1 MVMWMKQNGWPP
13 PQGSFAN
20 SLAGAMQAAFSAS
33 AAYER
38 PAVRGSDVHAANITT
53 AWNSLA
59 TGGPLPAGKTAWVGE
74 RGPELISVSRD
85 ATVHNAA
92 DSARLA
98 QSMAGSAHGPYSSG
112 PNGGYKY
119 SQAHHLFSGGSGGS
133 GGGGGI
139 SISFA
144 AGSIVLS
151 APGSATA
158 AGMTV
163 TGNSGAVMAQTFAK
177 QLKAELGKL
186 NLAGAIGSGVSS

>member
-13 PQGSFAN
+13 PQASFAN

-38 PAVRGSDVHAANITT
+38 PAVRGSDVHAANISA
-53 AWNSLA
+53 AWSSLA
-59 TGGPLPAGKTAWVGE
+59 TGGKLPAGKTSWVGE

-85 ATVHNAA
+85 STVHNAA

-112 PNGGYKY
+112 PQGGYKY

-133 GGGGGI
+133 GHGI

-144 AGSIVLS
+144 AGSIVVG
-151 APGSATA
+151 APGSTTA
-158 AGMTV
+158 AGMSV
-163 TGNSGAVMAQTFAK
+163 TGNSGAVMAQSFAK